1 MEKSTMPTLF
11 KRITFYLIGICAI
24 GFGVAAI
31 INAQQGA
38 GAFDAFIVGVASKT
52 GLTIGVSMNIVA
64 VTFLLVAAVIEK
76 KIPRFLSLITS
87 VLVGIII
94 DFCMLV
100 IFKDISINNQFWQW
114 VLLISSTVV
123 LSAGISFAISSTM
136 PLSPADVPVIIM
148 NQKFG
153 IKLVTSKLIFD
164 GIMLILAI
172 LLGGPVGIG
181 TIIVTLGTGPLIQIL
196 TPYTKQWMDNN

>member
-1 MEKSTMPTLF
+1 
-11 KRITFYLIGICAI
+11 
-24 GFGVAAI
+24 
-31 INAQQGA
+31 
-38 GAFDAFIVGVASKT
+38 
-52 GLTIGVSMNIVA
+52 
-64 VTFLLVAAVIEK
+64 
-76 KIPRFLSLITS
+76 
-87 VLVGIII
+87 
-94 DFCMLV
+94 MLV